1 MPRVYEVARELGVS
15 SKEVLAHLE
24 QIGVPVGSHSS
35 SIDDATAARV
45 RTDLS
50 DGAGVLEEAE
60 VAAEPEPETGAPAG
74 VEEDREPRRGEK
86 RERKRRSLV
95 SHLLELPFL
104 ILIAFVIAVV
114 VKTFFVQ
121 AFYIPS
127 VSMLPT
133 LRVGDRV
140 VVEKVGYFL
149 GEPRRGD
156 VVVFERDVFGEPV
169 DLPWPD
175 DVRNFVRELLGLPTG
190 RAEDYIK
197 RIVAVGGDTIRYVGT
212 PRRLIV
218 NGEVVAQP
226 YINHGRDRFSS
237 TITDR
242 DCERLKM
249 QVVEDACRVPAGRV
263 FVMGDNRANSEDS
276 RAIGP
281 VDEGKIVGRAFA
293 VLWPPSR
300 ASGL

>member
-24 QIGVPVGSHSS
+24 QIGTPVGSHSS

-45 RTDLS
+45 RAELS
-50 DGAGVLEEAE
+50 DGTGVLEEAE
-60 VAAEPEPETGAPAG
+60 REAPSGAEDERGARPEP
-74 VEEDREPRRGEK
+74 DKR
-86 RERKRRSLV
+86 RERKRRSLT

-127 VSMLPT
+127 GSMIPT

-140 VVEKVGYFL
+140 VVEKLGYFF
-149 GEPRRGD
+149 GDPGRGD
-156 VVVFERDVFGEPV
+156 VVVFERDVFGDPV
-169 DLPWPD
+169 DLPWTG
-175 DVRNFVRELLGLPTG
+175 DVRNFARELLGLPTG

-197 RIVAVGGDTIRYVGT
+197 RVVAVGGDTIRYVGR
-212 PRRLIV
+212 PRQLIV
-218 NGEVVAQP
+218 NGEVVEQP
-226 YINHGRDRFSS
+226 YINYGRDRFSS
-237 TITDR
+237 TITNR
-242 DCERLKM
+242 DCDRLKM
-249 QVVEDACRVPAGRV
+249 QAVENACRVPVGKV

-276 RAIGP
+276 RALGP
-281 VDEGKIVGRAFA
+281 IDEDKIVGRAFA
-293 VLWPPSR
+293 IIWPPAHLDS
-300 ASGL
+300 L